1 MILDVH
7 KGVEDVDKPKEE
19 EEETDLEEKEKATST
34 NQLVNRMKQTNW
46 LVILI
51 LVIWNPGLINQKL
64 NVIIVKQRSLH

>member
-7 KGVEDVDKPKEE
+7 KGVEDVDKPKKK

-34 NQLVNRMKQTNW
+34 SQLVNRMKQTNR

-51 LVIWNPGLINQKL
+51 LVI
-64 NVIIVKQRSLH
+64 